1 MHQNMEDVAGQD
13 LGFDNDKNDRR
24 SMMGGRNS
32 LHDVAR
38 RSRAFNNNQGVIDL
52 DEDMGN

>member
-1 MHQNMEDVAGQD
+1 MAGED
-13 LGFDNDKNDRR
+13 LGLDKADRR

-38 RSRAFNNNQGVIDL
+38 KSRAFNKEQGVIDL
-52 DEDMGN
+52 D

>member
-1 MHQNMEDVAGQD
+1 MEDVAGED
-13 LGFDNDKNDRR
+13 LGLENDRR

-38 RSRAFNNNQGVIDL
+38 RSRAFNKDQGVIDL
-52 DEDMGN
+52 DEDMGH